1 MENNT
6 INYEKVINNYIDE
19 ADWRVKENSSVNY
32 SLGGLILG
40 NSGAMTANYW
50 LNKVFDKDGA
60 QAHKNGDIHIHDLS
74 MLSPYC
80 AGWSLKQ
87 LIEEGLGGVTGKIAS
102 APAKHFSTLCNQ
114 MVNFLG
120 VLQNEWAG
128 AQAFSSV
135 DTLCA
140 PFIKKDGLTY
150 DQVKQCVQNLVF
162 GLNVSSR
169 WGCVDTDTEVL
180 SVDGF
185 KKYNELKE
193 GDLIYTWK
201 SGKLE
206 LNPVIKVVI
215 KEYDGEMHEYTGDN
229 YSQLVTADHR
239 VLFYKNGYFNI
250 EHSNNIEDVE
260 GIFLPVKYK
269 NAKAFGEYIVNEN
282 NKEEINKIQKEL
294 LSKGI
299 CSYTKRYK
307 NGHVLI
313 IPFVNELVQIKERK
327 TSYYKG
333 LVWCPSVEN
342 GTAVFRRH
350 GQLFIS
356 GQCQCPFTNFTLDW
370 TVPADLAV
378 MPAIVGGKE
387 QDFTYADCKEEM
399 DMFNKAFLE
408 VMIEGDADGRE
419 FAYPIPTYSI
429 TKDFDWS
436 ETENNKLLFEMAAKY
451 GTPYFS
457 NYVNSDMNPSDVRSM
472 AILGTQN
479 VIYKDKFDRIS
490 KNEIRHLVKLWKK
503 DPINN
508 KYQILMNGQFVDITE
523 MFEIDY
529 SKYNYYYE
537 VLLSNGQRQSFS
549 DDHKCV
555 VIRNGQKTNVRVQD
569 IMPGDKFLLAKNG
582 YDASDIGS
590 YEAGYIL
597 GVYLAEGWLAHN
609 NCQAEFAI
617 NINRYDIV
625 KRIEDFFR
633 PLGAR
638 VFSEKQNAVHIYR
651 VKVFSKAAVNF
662 FIDFVSGNNAKDKR
676 LKTKI
681 YDTSL
686 NFRNGFY
693 DGYLDTD
700 GSAKHNIFAH
710 TTNKKLCQ
718 DLINVAATIG
728 KYFSYRI
735 NNKNT
740 RYFKP
745 DKSDLVHFT
754 SYELKPITPEEFN
767 DRYYAIEIKE
777 INKIDA
783 SRISHVYNFTVNTKE
798 HLYELPNG
806 IITHQC
812 CRLRLELSELRRKNG
827 GYFGSGDK
835 TGSACVITLNMPR
848 LAYKANNIIEFY
860 NNLDRLMDIAAKTIE
875 QRRAFCTK
883 MMEDGLYPYT
893 KRYLGNFDNHFSTI
907 GLVGMNEACLNA
919 KWIKN
924 NLTDKKA
931 QAFTKAVLNHMR
943 DRLVIYQEEY
953 GHLFNLE
960 ATPAESTAYWF
971 AKKDKEL
978 YPDIITA
985 SEDTP
990 YYTNSSHLPVNAT
1003 DDIFDALDIQDELQT
1018 LYTSGTVFHAFLGE
1032 KLPDWKAAMELVK
1045 TIAHNYK
1052 LPYFTLSPTF
1062 SICKNHGY
1070 IQGEEYT
1077 CPQCHEKTEVYS
1089 RITGYYRPVQNWN
1102 NGKTQE
1108 FKDRKEYKIK
1118 ITGDASLGIQTD
1130 TEDDCHCD
1138 INKNTDN
1145 LNVTDIENDD
1155 EDIFQ
1160 NVHQEPEVVFEQ
1172 IKSKT
1177 ELTPGLYLVTTETCP
1192 KCKIAKKRL
1201 EENNIQYAVLN
1212 AEENE
1217 DLIKELN
1224 IQTAP
1229 TMIEVLKD
1237 KTIHTI
1243 NSLSDIFEYVLT
1255 HSS

>member
-6 INYEKVINNYIDE
+6 VNYEKVINNYIDE

-50 LNKVFDKDGA
+50 LNKVFDEDGA

-150 DQVKQCVQNLVF
+150 DQVKQCIQNLVF

-201 SGKLE
+201 NGELE
-206 LNPVIKVVI
+206 LNPVIKVVV

-250 EHSNNIEDVE
+250 EHSNNIEDVK

-294 LSKGI
+294 LSKGV

-313 IPFVNELVQIKERK
+313 VPFVNELVQIKERK

-457 NYVNSDMNPSDVRSM
+457 NYINSNLDPSSIRSM
-472 AILGTQN
+472 
-479 VIYKDKFDRIS
+479 
-490 KNEIRHLVKLWKK
+490 
-503 DPINN
+503 
-508 KYQILMNGQFVDITE
+508 
-523 MFEIDY
+523 
-529 SKYNYYYE
+529 
-537 VLLSNGQRQSFS
+537 
-549 DDHKCV
+549 
-555 VIRNGQKTNVRVQD
+555 
-569 IMPGDKFLLAKNG
+569 
-582 YDASDIGS
+582 
-590 YEAGYIL
+590 
-597 GVYLAEGWLAHN
+597 
-609 NCQAEFAI
+609 
-617 NINRYDIV
+617 
-625 KRIEDFFR
+625 
-633 PLGAR
+633 
-638 VFSEKQNAVHIYR
+638 
-651 VKVFSKAAVNF
+651 
-662 FIDFVSGNNAKDKR
+662 
-676 LKTKI
+676 
-681 YDTSL
+681 
-686 NFRNGFY
+686 
-693 DGYLDTD
+693 
-700 GSAKHNIFAH
+700 
-710 TTNKKLCQ
+710 
-718 DLINVAATIG
+718 
-728 KYFSYRI
+728 
-735 NNKNT
+735 
-740 RYFKP
+740 
-745 DKSDLVHFT
+745 
-754 SYELKPITPEEFN
+754 
-767 DRYYAIEIKE
+767 
-777 INKIDA
+777 
-783 SRISHVYNFTVNTKE
+783 
-798 HLYELPNG
+798 
-806 IITHQC
+806 C

-835 TGSACVITLNMPR
+835 TGSVTVVTLNMPR

-860 NNLDRLMDIAAKTIE
+860 NNLDRLMDIAAKIIE

-960 ATPAESTAYWF
+960 ATPAESTAYRF

-985 SEDTP
+985 SDETP
-990 YYTNSSHLPVNAT
+990 YYTNSSHLPVGAT

-1045 TIAHNYK
+1045 AIAHNYK

-1118 ITGDASLGIQTD
+1118 ITGDDSLGIQTD
-1130 TEDDCHCD
+1130 TEDDCHC
-1138 INKNTDN
+1138 NVTENTNN
-1145 LNVTDIENDD
+1145 LNVTDIENSP
-1155 EDIFQ
+1155 EDVFQ
-1160 NVHQEPEVVFEQ
+1160 NAHQEPEVVFDQ

-1201 EENNIQYAVLN
+1201 EENNIQYTALN

-1217 DLIKELN
+1217 DLVKELN
-1224 IQTAP
+1224 IKTAP
-1229 TMIEVLKD
+1229 TMIEILKD
-1237 KTIHTI
+1237 KTIHIT